1 MGGSA
6 VAIRISGIPQIS
18 VPAITPAA
26 KPEEPTVASSA
37 RDFGQF
43 LAEALQNVELAQ
55 QDAAGAAQR
64 LASGEIRD
72 VSEVTIASEKASLA
86 LQLTVQVR
94 NKILEAYQEVMR
106 MPV

>member
-1 MGGSA
+1 MS
-6 VAIRISGIPQIS
+6 VRISSLPQIS
-18 VPAITPAA
+18 VPVITPAA
-26 KPEEPTVASSA
+26 QPEEPTVVSSA

-43 LAEALQNVELAQ
+43 LAEALQNVEQAQ
-55 QDAAGAAQR
+55 KDASVAAQR
-64 LASGEIRD
+64 LASGDIRD

-94 NKILEAYQEVMR
+94 NKILEAYQEIMR